1 MNRLIV
7 SALVLGVTLSVPVG
21 SLLAGGPTQT
31 RTQAQTQ
38 AQTQSQSGDCVC
50 DGPNSD
56 ADCPQTSHQNQS
68 GNAQQGTVPG
78 GLQYLFQ
85 LMLQFFGGGE

>member
-7 SALVLGVTLSVPVG
+7 SALVLGVTLSVPVS

-31 RTQAQTQ
+31 RTQ

-56 ADCPQTSHQNQS
+56 ADCPQNSHQNQS